1 MVKRLSLLGL
11 LLVSSMDATIGVAQ
25 TENTNYRTFHS
36 KNSLELFDEEVID
49 TPATTAKPNLISL
62 GWLESSAACNTATL
76 PKSFFIPTAAA
87 ACVDSDDPEACENS
101 GLLLSVDRNVLAHA
115 KAIQTV
121 TAGSFIF
128 LYRVTF
134 TPGSVVREWAHPLD
148 MISCGLTALSN
159 ESVGKVADGIRTGNS
174 ADITY
179 GATMTLATLVTMGAG
194 VESFQ
199 GTTLFGKLQNAGRN
213 LEGAAGNFVA
223 DLSNVVRNGNSL
235 ALQPQ
240 IAFAGAIPI
249 ARIAEVGATGSA
261 ALGNIMMMSA
271 RLPLNGIDT
280 IEHQRYSGTGNRPP
294 EGIEKTY
301 ERSEVVDIKEDGTK
315 PKTGEIPEEKVDFY
329 IEAEAGIQGKD
340 YIATQVGHVQVA
352 IGDEILIAN
361 NTNIRGLGWVTS
373 RSYAKIVAI
382 YKHWIDGYRIVLQ
395 RTRISESAVGFT
407 KAERSLPD
415 VPITQAPQFVEIN
428 YSVFERTV
436 VVQQ

>member
-49 TPATTAKPNLISL
+49 TPAPTAKPNLISL

-115 KAIQTV
+115 KAIKTIGTGTFV
-121 TAGSFIF
+121 F

-134 TPGSVVREWAHPLD
+134 KTGDVLTEWSHPLNA
-148 MISCGLTALSN
+148 ISCGLTALSN

-194 VESFQ
+194 VEAFQ

-271 RLPLNGIDT
+271 VTGHTNGKLIRHERF
-280 IEHQRYSGTGNRPP
+280 IGAGNRPP
-294 EGIEKTY
+294 EGISKTY
-301 ERSEVVDIKEDGTK
+301 ERKDATNVDSSALKKKSIGEEELDSISGHEEAEVVTHKDHIETVVSHF
-315 PKTGEIPEEKVDFY
+315 ELKV
-329 IEAEAGIQGKD
+329 
-340 YIATQVGHVQVA
+340 
-352 IGDEILIAN
+352 GDEVVLNAGMHRQGFAIVYLKQFGIV
-361 NTNIRGLGWVTS
+361 R
-373 RSYAKIVAI
+373 KIFSD
-382 YKHWIDGYRIVLQ
+382 WIDGYR
-395 RTRISESAVGFT
+395 
-407 KAERSLPD
+407 
-415 VPITQAPQFVEIN
+415 
-428 YSVFERTV
+428 V
-436 VVQQ
+436 VVEEGRRVEKTIGIKNQVIHSADVASTEPKFVQFEYKTFQPIVVQTQ